1 MAAMVPVRCNRPAYI
16 LGPVYQYLLLHLLC
30 TASPSLQVHLSERR
44 SCRRLCVRRIAK
56 QDFELHGR
64 RIAKGSSI
72 YVSSLYAKA
81 SDSRVSAGD
90 HVCAPT
96 PAHMDMRDLA
106 VSFKP
111 ERWLGGEL
119 DKKAALAT
127 FGMGAHFCLGYP
139 LYMQVMH
146 EPPVWLSMHAGAG
159 VMLLQ
164 EEAAQQV
171 PQCCGH

>member
-1 MAAMVPVRCNRPAYI
+1 M
-16 LGPVYQYLLLHLLC
+16 
-30 TASPSLQVHLSERR
+30 HLSEP
-44 SCRRLCVRRIAK
+44 CQNWRLCARRIAK

-64 RIAKGSSI
+64 RIAKGSNI

-81 SDSRVSAGD
+81 TDPRVSAGD
-90 HVCAPT
+90 HVRAPT

-139 LYMQVMH
+139 LYMQVTH
-146 EPPVWLSMHAGAG
+146 KPPAALLCLQTEGGGWPLPAYKYSQFWYLRHGNAQKTLGEVVSACRHAGG
-159 VMLLQ
+159 QVH
-164 EEAAQQV
+164 AAAAEGSCSLGQ
-171 PQCCGH
+171 

>member
-1 MAAMVPVRCNRPAYI
+1 MADVVACA
-16 LGPVYQYLLLHLLC
+16 
-30 TASPSLQVHLSERR
+30 RR
-44 SCRRLCVRRIAK
+44 VAK

-81 SDSRVSAGD
+81 TDPRVSAGD
-90 HVCAPT
+90 HVHAPT

-119 DKKAALAT
+119 DKKAVRSVE
-127 FGMGAHFCLGYP
+127 GI
-139 LYMQVMH
+139 V
-146 EPPVWLSMHAGAG
+146 
-159 VMLLQ
+159 
-164 EEAAQQV
+164 
-171 PQCCGH
+171 